1 MKCIWSSTVRC
12 GICTGGREGG
22 FVARLSW
29 RLVFFFLKMDGRVD
43 G

>member
-1 MKCIWSSTVRC
+1 MHLVKY
-12 GICTGGREGG
+12 CTLWYMYWGEGRG

-29 RLVFFFLKMDGRVD
+29 RLVFFFFKMDGRVD